1 MPDTLMAYTPLG
13 SRADQELKSHGS
25 AARVILTEV
34 APSTMIDLRLDPRD
48 SACVKAAGELLG
60 IELPL
65 ASNTS
70 AANDTRTVW
79 WLGPDQWLV
88 VAPAAGG
95 DALVDALSAVVPSAV
110 NVSDLRAE
118 FELAGPHAA
127 DVLRKGCGIDLHPR
141 EFRPGDC
148 AMTQLARVRAGIR
161 QIDERPAY
169 RILVERSVATYL
181 WDWLT
186 DAMREF
192 TGK

>member
-13 SRADQELKSHGS
+13 SRADGELKSHGS
-25 AARVILTEV
+25 EAKVMLTEV
-34 APSTMIDLRLDPRD
+34 SPSTMIDLRLDPRD
-48 SACVKAAGELLG
+48 AACVKAAGNALG
-60 IELPL
+60 IGLPL

-70 AANDTRTVW
+70 TANDTRTVW

-95 DALVDALSAVVPSAV
+95 DALVDALAAVVPSAI

-148 AMTQLARVRAGIR
+148 AMTQLARVRAGSR